1 MIIVQS
7 KSYEIP
13 FGICS
18 KRISR
23 PDFLWRRDS
32 ASSGAG
38 LSEVSKQRLGLCAR
52 NRSLSCAT
60 CMANKAC
67 HHENDARTA
76 RVTAS
81 STTMLRA
88 KSVEGSMSPML
99 TVVNVVRLK

>member
-1 MIIVQS
+1 
-7 KSYEIP
+7 
-13 FGICS
+13 
-18 KRISR
+18 
-23 PDFLWRRDS
+23 
-32 ASSGAG
+32 
-38 LSEVSKQRLGLCAR
+38 
-52 NRSLSCAT
+52 
-60 CMANKAC
+60 MANKAC